1 MKRSGRITSSSILVA
16 QGGYLHLRPN
26 LLQGDWCRLAWV
38 LAALLVAVPA
48 HSVAVLRYLESD
60 AIDIGA
66 ADLVFGVS
74 GYAHVAGIADSY
86 ALPGLDSGLV
96 TNAGYGMRYVAKI
109 DLITRKPAWVAV
121 VGAPSR
127 DTNRAVTQAF
137 GEDEARGLAVNG
149 NGDAFLVAYDASTTY
164 PQTGG
169 QYRVASGKHVFRVNG
184 SGQVSRL
191 SAALDP
197 AIRRVGA
204 IALDP
209 AGNIYLTGS
218 AGGGLLTTVN
228 APFPTGSVAAGC
240 IAPFVIKLDPSGQ
253 SIIYS
258 TYLGFAG
265 TQGERCGAGSLYGV
279 FDPTGFAIAVDPA
292 GNAIVGG
299 QAKPGVRA
307 TLGSPDFGSKE
318 ATVYVPTVKGYASH
332 AFVAK
337 INPQGNAIVFIARLG
352 GSQRDR
358 VTSLALDAAGAI
370 YLGGKTASEDFPS
383 TPHFGPIFPISFLS
397 CPGFP
402 NAPEMGFVTKLA
414 ADGKQIQYSGFLPVF
429 GTQLANCG
437 GSPGAAL
444 SPVVVALDSS
454 GRLYVTGRASP
465 LRQFDPPASSIRTLN
480 PMGAL
485 FVIAADGRAFDYSTG
500 FAGFPPRTAA
510 FDPWGHFWIGG
521 AALKRYSTGVLP
533 VEFTNVTPLCAAGAA
548 LVTRVAGANSLGT
561 VEFFADGASLGSA
574 PVSHGIATKSVA
586 LAAGV
591 RRFVATYRGASYF
604 DGYSTE
610 PTYLAIDQAGACR

>member
-1 MKRSGRITSSSILVA
+1 LS
-16 QGGYLHLRPN
+16 LRPI
-26 LLQGDWCRLAWV
+26 LRHGDWCRLARV

-60 AIDIGA
+60 AIDIGG
-66 ADLVFGVS
+66 ADLVFGAA
-74 GYAHVAGIADSY
+74 GYAHVAGIVDSY
-86 ALPGLDSGLV
+86 VFPGLDSGLV
-96 TNAGYGMRYVAKI
+96 TNAGYGMRYVAKV
-109 DLITRKPAWVAV
+109 DLITRRPVWIAV
-121 VGAPSR
+121 VGAPSK
-127 DTNRAVTQAF
+127 DSNGASLQSF
-137 GEDEARGLAVNG
+137 GEFEARGLAVSG
-149 NGDAFLVAYDASTTY
+149 NGDAFLVAHHGNTTY

-169 QYRVASGKHVFRVNG
+169 QYGAAASKQVFRVSA
-184 SGQVSRL
+184 SGQVSQL

-218 AGGGLLTTVN
+218 AGGGLQTTVN
-228 APFPTGSVAAGC
+228 APFPAGSVAAGC
-240 IAPFVIKLDPSGQ
+240 VAPFVIKLDPSGQ
-253 SIIYS
+253 SIVYS

-265 TQGERCGAGSLYGV
+265 TQGERCGAGSPYGV

-299 QAKPGVRA
+299 QAEPGVRA
-307 TLGSPDFGSKE
+307 TPGSPDFGSKE

-332 AFVAK
+332 AFIAK
-337 INPQGNAIVFIARLG
+337 INPAGNAIVFMARLG

-402 NAPEMGFVTKLA
+402 NAPEMGFVAKLA
-414 ADGKQIQYSGFLPVF
+414 ADGKQILYSGFLPVF

-437 GSPGAAL
+437 GSPGAAF

-454 GRLYVTGRASP
+454 GRLYATGRASP
-465 LRQFDPPASSIRTLN
+465 LRYYVPLSSSIRTVNAL
-480 PMGAL
+480 GIL
-485 FVIAADGRAFDYSTG
+485 FVVAADGRTLDYSTG
-500 FAGFPPRTAA
+500 LPGFAPLTAA

-521 AALKRYSTGVLP
+521 EALKRFSTGTLP
-533 VEFTNVTPLCAAGAA
+533 VEFTNVTPLCASGGTLSA
-548 LVTRVAGANSLGT
+548 RVAGANSLGT
-561 VEFFADGASLGSA
+561 VEFFANGASLGSV
-574 PVSHGIATKSVA
+574 PVTNGIASRAAA
-586 LAAGV
+586 LPAGV
-591 RRFVATYRGASYF
+591 QRFVATYHGSSYF